1 MNKLDSTS
9 PKLQTFNNK
18 TWDFAKYHKHT
29 YTDTVSILVNTY
41 SQPEIILWQVT
52 LLSQHEVWNGTEVS
66 GDGISCR
73 DKTRLRF
80 YILRRPRLI
89 VDVRKRLII
98 LLLGVICYT
107 IIILISAPH
116 VYFILLYCYDWNHL
130 SWIIQ

>member
-18 TWDFAKYHKHT
+18 TWDFAKYYKHT

-41 SQPEIILWQVT
+41 SQPEIILWQVR
-52 LLSQHEVWNGTEVS
+52 LLSHHKVWNGTEVS
-66 GDGISCR
+66 MSVSCR

-80 YILRRPRLI
+80 FILQRPRLI
-89 VDVRKRLII
+89 VDVRKWLII

-107 IIILISAPH
+107 IIILIWGPH
-116 VYFILLYCYDWNHL
+116 VYLILLPL
-130 SWIIQ
+130 SLLAFTT